1 MNKKVW
7 AILLCLVFL
16 NLVSWSVVSYF
27 YQNYLKVVFFDV
39 GQGDAIFIETPFKH
53 QILIDGGP
61 DRERI
66 IEKLS
71 EEMPFW
77 DRTID
82 LIVLSHLEEDHVTGL
97 LQVLKE
103 YEVKNVLWNGL
114 GESEEWK
121 SLLEEEGAAILQGH
135 SFSASDVSFEVLNP
149 LWGESESMNDSSI
162 VLKMTYEDNSFLFT
176 GDISSKREDE
186 VAVDI
191 DVLKVAHHGSK
202 YSTSAE
208 FLEKTTP
215 KVAVIQVGKNSYGH
229 PAEEVLTRLN
239 NSGIKILRNDI
250 DGSVKIVSDGKNLK
264 IIKKRTYELSNF
276 QD

>member
-1 MNKKVW
+1 MSKKVW

-16 NLVSWSVVSYF
+16 NLVSLSVVSYF
-27 YQNYLKVVFFDV
+27 YPNHLEVVFFDV

-66 IEKLS
+66 IEKLA

-82 LIVLSHLEEDHVTGL
+82 LIVLTHLEEDHVTGL

-114 GESEEWK
+114 GENEEWK
-121 SLLEEEGAAILQGH
+121 GLLEQEGAAILQGYRL
-135 SFSASDVSFEVLNP
+135 SVSDISFEVLNP
-149 LWGESESMNDSSI
+149 LLGESENTNDSSV
-162 VLKMTYEDNSFLFT
+162 VLKMMYESNSFLFT

-186 VAVDI
+186 VAADV

-229 PAEEVLTRLN
+229 PAEEVLTRMN

-250 DGSVKIVSDGKNLK
+250 DGSVKIVSDGRNLK
-264 IIKKRTYELSNF
+264 IITKKK
-276 QD
+276 DI

>member
-1 MNKKVW
+1 MNKKVPGV
-7 AILLCLVFL
+7 LLCLVFL
-16 NLVSWSVVSYF
+16 NFISWAAVLHFSP
-27 YQNYLKVVFFDV
+27 NYLKVVFFDV

-82 LIVLSHLEEDHVTGL
+82 LIVLTHLEEDHVTGL

-103 YEVKNVLWNGL
+103 YEVGNVLWNGL
-114 GESEEWK
+114 GENEEWE
-121 SLLEEEGAAILQGH
+121 SLLEEEGAELLRG
-135 SFSASDVSFEVLNP
+135 SRFSASEVFFEILSP
-149 LWGESESMNDSSI
+149 SSGETENTNDGSL
-162 VLKMTYEDNSFLFT
+162 VLKMDYKNNSFLFT
-176 GDISSKREDE
+176 GDISSKKENE

-202 YSTSAE
+202 YSTSSE
-208 FLEKTTP
+208 FLKKISP
-215 KVAVIQVGKNSYGH
+215 RVAIIQVGKNSYGH
-229 PAEEVLTRLN
+229 PTEEVLTRLDN
-239 NSGIKILRNDI
+239 FGIKTLRNDI
-250 DGSVKIVSDGKNLK
+250 AGDVKIVSDGKNLK
-264 IIKKRTYELSNF
+264 IITKKK
-276 QD
+276 DI